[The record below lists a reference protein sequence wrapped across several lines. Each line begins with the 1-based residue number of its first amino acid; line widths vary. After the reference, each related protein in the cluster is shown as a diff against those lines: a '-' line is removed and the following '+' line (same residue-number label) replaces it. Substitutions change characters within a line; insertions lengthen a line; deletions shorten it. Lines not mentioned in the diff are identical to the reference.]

1 MARRRHRPR
10 QGQPDKHGT
19 YLVKLGT
26 KKLLPEDSREVGMFL
41 HTIGDLERIGD
52 HCSNIAATLI
62 QTKHNSF
69 DMHSYLTSVKGGS
82 GRDADAQFITHVD
95 AFSKRFKL
103 PDPAQFET
111 KEQK

>member
-1 MARRRHRPR
+1 
-10 QGQPDKHGT
+10 
-19 YLVKLGT
+19 
-26 KKLLPEDSREVGMFL
+26 MFL

-82 GRDADAQFITHVD
+82 GKDADAQFTTHVD